1 MMSNINDRCKKQHE
15 QIIQYEKIIQEKSQ
29 LICEYKDK
37 VDDLRKM
44 YDEQITHLRVSK
56 DKAYHT
62 LYVEK
67 EKIKDTAD
75 NLECKNNILNKQNVN
90 LKKQIK
96 ELQENNKNKDNYEIY
111 DDDDNMKYLPY
122 VIMICVIILNI
133 GVYQMIYNIINSIYI
148 FSVSLILTLIYM
160 FSQKDIQNIHVLGI
174 TLSKHK
180 PSIWYSN
187 ER

>member
-1 MMSNINDRCKKQHE
+1 MMSNINDRLKKQHE
-15 QIIQYEKIIQEKSQ
+15 QIIKYEKIIKEKSQ

-37 VDDLRKM
+37 VDDLRKIH
-44 YDEQITHLRVSK
+44 DEQITHLRVTK

-122 VIMICVIILNI
+122 LIMICVIILNI
-133 GVYQMIYNIINSIYI
+133 GVYQMILYIINSIYI
-148 FSVSLILTLIYM
+148 FNVSLILTLIYM
-160 FSQKDIQNIHVLGI
+160 FSKKDIQNILVLGI

-180 PSIWYSN
+180 PYISYSHK
-187 ER
+187 R